1 MKQRSVLLF
10 SLMVLVSSCAGV
22 KAYEPISGEQRAVF
36 LPSIRRNAPELVY
49 ARTRWVRP
57 PDVLPLREKTNA
69 ETEDRLRES
78 PMLRSVFHLSVK
90 NRTLEETARV
100 LAATARYS
108 SFTAPSIASNKISIE
123 NLGTI
128 DELGRIIES
137 KAQITVLVDHEN
149 KIVRFMP
156 TQTSQPKLYDE

>member
-1 MKQRSVLLF
+1 MRSRSVFF
-10 SLMVLVSSCAGV
+10 SIMLGFTSACGGV
-22 KAYEPISGEQRAVF
+22 KGYEPTAGQRAVF
-36 LPSIRRNAPELVY
+36 LPSVRRNAPDVVY

-57 PDVLPLREKTNA
+57 PDVLPLREKTNSD
-69 ETEDRLRES
+69 TEDRLQGS
-78 PMLRSVFHLSVK
+78 PMLRSVFHIVLK
-90 NRTLEETARV
+90 NSTLEETARV

-137 KAQITVLVDHEN
+137 KAQIRVIVDHEN
-149 KIVRFMP
+149 KVVRFMP
-156 TQTSQPKLYDE
+156 GHTMSPRLYDE